1 MSDRL
6 PTPAPATATAAERVP
21 LLRVDG
27 LRKSFTQG
35 ASFLGRREASTVH
48 AVDDVSFEIHP
59 GETLSLVGESGSG
72 KSTTAYCV
80 LRLIEPDAGSITF
93 KGTEL
98 TDMGRRAMAPLRR
111 HMQLVF
117 QDPYGALNPRRTI
130 EDSIIEPL
138 RIHAVG
144 TDEERRARAR
154 ELCELVGMD
163 PAVLPRHPHQF
174 SGGQRQRI
182 VIARALALGPE
193 LLVCDE
199 PVSALDVSVRAQI
212 LNLLKD
218 LQDEL
223 GLALLFIAH
232 DLAVVRTMSDR
243 VMVMNQGK
251 VVETG
256 TAHQVY
262 ESPQHEYTRALLESV
277 PIADPRKARARREA
291 AEAARPS

>member
-1 MSDRL
+1 MSG
-6 PTPAPATATAAERVP
+6 RVTVTENAVPDGPP
-21 LLRVDG
+21 LLRVEG
-27 LRKSFTQG
+27 LRKTFSQGGSLFT
-35 ASFLGRREASTVH
+35 RREAMTVR
-48 AVDDVSFEIHP
+48 AVDDVSFEIRP

-80 LRLIEPDAGSITF
+80 LRLVEPDAGSVTF

-98 TDMGRRAMAPLRR
+98 TGLGKRELAGLRR
-111 HMQLVF
+111 SMQLVF
-117 QDPYGALNPRRTI
+117 QDPYGALNPRRTV

-138 RIHAVG
+138 RIHGVG

-154 ELCELVGMD
+154 ELAELVGMD
-163 PAVLPRHPHQF
+163 PAHLPRHPQQF

-199 PVSALDVSVRAQI
+199 PVSALDVSVQAQI

-218 LQDEL
+218 LQEEL

-232 DLAVVRTMSDR
+232 DLAVVRSMSDR
-243 VMVMNQGK
+243 VMVMQHGR

-256 TAHQVY
+256 TAEQVY
-262 ESPQHEYTRALLESV
+262 GAPQHEYTRALLASV
-277 PIADPRKARARREA
+277 PIADPRRARERRA
-291 AEAARPS
+291 AQVGGAA

>member
-1 MSDRL
+1 MTTSDD
-6 PTPAPATATAAERVP
+6 TTP
-21 LLRVDG
+21 LLQVEG

-35 ASFLGRREASTVH
+35 GSFFGRREASTVH
-48 AVDDVSFEIHP
+48 AVDDVSFTIRQ

-80 LRLIEPDAGSITF
+80 LRLVEPDAGSVRF
-93 KGTEL
+93 KGQQLVGMPSREL
-98 TDMGRRAMAPLRR
+98 GSLRR

-138 RIHAVG
+138 RIHKIG
-144 TDEERRARAR
+144 SDEERRARAR
-154 ELCELVGMD
+154 ELAELVGME
-163 PAVLPRHPHQF
+163 PAHLARHPHQF

-199 PVSALDVSVRAQI
+199 PVSALDVSVQAQI

-243 VMVMNQGK
+243 VMVMNHGK

-256 TAHQVY
+256 TADEVY
-262 ESPQHEYTRALLESV
+262 EAPKHEYTRALLASV
-277 PIADPRKARARREA
+277 PIADPRRARARRA
-291 AEAARPS
+291 AAAA